1 MRPPQP
7 DFQVVS
13 CARPS
18 NGAISRGDHFSHGLC
33 QLRMPPP
40 SAPCSRHSLLLIG
53 FLLKLTP
60 LLLLSL
66 PAMSQPPL
74 RLISPLT
81 LPCTMCMCRQAGK
94 AYRHTHIMHSST
106 HAYTELAPHAPPLTR
121 APHAIGT
128 SRAFC
133 VGVSS
138 IRTKRHIG
146 IFLGSLHCGQEK
158 CEW

>member
-94 AYRHTHIMHSST
+94 AYRHTHIMQGST

-138 IRTKRHIG
+138 IRKDT
-146 IFLGSLHCGQEK
+146 
-158 CEW
+158 